1 MRSFQNEIS
10 EKILIAREISR
21 IAKDKDQQI
30 EMLKS
35 QLAGKKF
42 LTYV

>member
-1 MRSFQNEIS
+1 MRSLQNEVS
-10 EKILIAREISR
+10 EKTLVAREISR

-35 QLAGKKF
+35 QLAGKQLF
-42 LTYV
+42 TCI